1 MNLSD
6 YTLKFLE
13 QKKVTKV
20 FLITGGAISFMVD
33 AFSRNNK
40 VKYIS
45 VAHEQSAAMMA
56 DSYSRLG
63 PNFSCTMVTSGPGAT
78 NLITGIACSYFDS
91 IPSLHICGQ
100 VNTYEQQDGHKST
113 KNVRQVGFQET
124 DIVKISKPITKYSY
138 KLKNASEIR
147 YVLEKA
153 YYLATTGRPGPVLI
167 DIPMDLQRVVVNPK
181 KLKPYKPVIEK
192 KSLNYK
198 NIIIKIENLLKK
210 SKKPVLILGG
220 GIKCGKAELDL
231 LKFLKIL
238 KIPIVTT
245 WSGVDLV
252 DYNNKYYIGNV
263 GVYGSRA
270 ANFTVQNSDLIF
282 CLGTRLDTRIT
293 GGVPKSFARDAK
305 KIVVDVD
312 RFELDKKRGL
322 KIDLKVQS
330 HIKKFIQNYLS
341 YQKVILERDTWLLK
355 CNKWKAK
362 YPVISKDFFKE
373 KKYVN
378 PYVLMDKL
386 SKTLNKNDIII
397 ADDGGHL
404 TWTIQSFKIKFGQKL
419 FSAFG
424 NSPMG
429 YSLPASIGASIV
441 KGKKRIICI
450 DGDGSIQI
458 NLQELHTI
466 DKLKLPIKIF
476 ILNNGGYGIIK
487 QFQELYLGKR
497 YEASGKGVS
506 NPDFKKISN
515 AFNINYNLIKNH
527 NELKKLDKI
536 IDSKKAEIIEVRL
549 KDNQK
554 IIPKLQ
560 FGNPIEDLS
569 PLLPRKEFYKNMDIS
584 LVRRN
589 KRIFEAN

>member
-13 QKKVTKV
+13 KKKVKKV

-33 AFSRNNK
+33 AFSRNK
-40 VKYIS
+40 KIQYIS
-45 VAHEQSAAMMA
+45 VAHEQAAAMMA

-113 KNVRQVGFQET
+113 AKVRQVGFQET
-124 DIVKISKPITKYSY
+124 DIVSISKPITKYSY
-138 KLKNASEIR
+138 KLKDASEIR

-153 YYLATTGRPGPVLI
+153 YHLATTGRPGPVLI
-167 DIPMDLQRVVVNPK
+167 DIPMDLQRVKIDPK
-181 KLKPYKPVIEK
+181 KLKSYKPKIDK
-192 KSLNYK
+192 KNINFK
-198 NIIIKIENLLKK
+198 NIISKIENLLKK
-210 SKKPVLILGG
+210 SKKPVIILGG
-220 GIKCGKAELDL
+220 GIKYGKAELNL
-231 LKFLKIL
+231 FNFLKVF

-252 DYNNKYYIGNV
+252 DYNNEYYIGNV

-270 ANFTVQNSDLIF
+270 ANFTVQNSDLIL

-293 GGVPKSFARDAK
+293 GGVPKSFARGAK
-305 KIVVDVD
+305 KIVVDID
-312 RFELDKKRGL
+312 KFELEKKRGL
-322 KIDLKVQS
+322 KIDLKVELD
-330 HIKKFIQNYLS
+330 IKIFFQEYEKYKKEIII
-341 YQKVILERDTWLLK
+341 KDDWLLK
-355 CNKWKAK
+355 CKNWKGR
-362 YPVISKDFFKE
+362 YPLILKE
-373 KKYVN
+373 FYNAKKYVN
-378 PYVLMDKL
+378 PYVFMDSL
-386 SKTLNKNDIII
+386 SKTLNKKDVII

-404 TWTIQSFKIKFGQKL
+404 TWTIQSFKVKFGQKL

-429 YSLPASIGASIV
+429 YALPASIGASVV
-441 KGKKRIICI
+441 KNKSRIICI

-466 DKLKLPIKIF
+466 DKLRLPIKIF
-476 ILNNGGYGIIK
+476 ILNNDGYGIIK
-487 QFQELYLGKR
+487 QFQELYLGTR

-506 NPDFKKISN
+506 NPDFKKVSN
-515 AFNINYNLIKNH
+515 AFNINYTLIKSH
-527 NELKKLDKI
+527 SHLKKLDKLI
-536 IDSKKAEIIEVRL
+536 SSKKPEIIEVKL
-549 KDNQK
+549 KNNQK
-554 IIPKLQ
+554 IVPKLQ

-584 LVRRN
+584 LI
-589 KRIFEAN
+589 KRDKKIFEAN

>member
-13 QKKVTKV
+13 KKKIKKV

-33 AFSRNNK
+33 AFSRNK
-40 VKYIS
+40 KIQYIS
-45 VAHEQSAAMMA
+45 AAHEQSAAMMA

-100 VNTYEQQDGHKST
+100 VNTYEQQDGNKST

-124 DIVKISKPITKYSY
+124 DIVNIAKPITKYAY
-138 KLKNASEIR
+138 KIKDVSEIR

-153 YYLATTGRPGPVLI
+153 HYIATTGRPGPVLI
-167 DIPMDLQRVVVNPK
+167 DIPMDLQRIKVNPK
-181 KLKPYKPVIEK
+181 KLKPFKPKIDK
-192 KSLNYK
+192 KKINYK
-198 NIIIKIENLLKK
+198 NSILKIENLLKK
-210 SKKPVLILGG
+210 SKKPVIVLGG
-220 GIKCGKAELDL
+220 GIKYGKSEQKLTD
-231 LKFLKIL
+231 FLKSF
-238 KIPIVTT
+238 KTPVVTT

-252 DYNNKYYIGNV
+252 DYNNKNYIGNI

-270 ANFTVQNSDLIF
+270 ANFAVQNSDLIL
-282 CLGTRLDTRIT
+282 CLGTRLDTRVT
-293 GGVPKSFARDAK
+293 GGVPKSFARKAK
-305 KIVVDVD
+305 KIVVDID
-312 RFELDKKRGL
+312 KYELGKKRGL
-322 KIDLKVQS
+322 KIDLKVES
-330 HIKKFIQNYLS
+330 DIKIFFQEYKKYKKNNTNR
-341 YQKVILERDTWLLK
+341 EDWLLR
-355 CNKWKAK
+355 CNNWKIK
-362 YPVISKDFFKE
+362 YPIILKEFYKE

-378 PYVLMDKL
+378 PYVFIDKL
-386 SKTLNKNDIII
+386 SKTLNKKDIII

-404 TWTIQSFKIKFGQKL
+404 TWTIQSFKVKFGQKL

-429 YSLPASIGASIV
+429 YALPASIGASIA
-441 KGKKRIICI
+441 KNNKRVICI

-476 ILNNGGYGIIK
+476 ILNNDGFGIIK

-506 NPDFKKISN
+506 NPNFKKVSN

-527 NELKKLDKI
+527 SDLKKLNKI
-536 IDSKKAEIIEVRL
+536 ISSNKPEIIEIKLRS
-549 KDNQK
+549 NQK

-569 PLLPRKEFYKNMDIS
+569 PLLPRSEFYKNMDIS
-584 LVRRN
+584 LI
-589 KRIFEAN
+589 KRDKKIFEAN